1 VKALRNKK
9 AIQIGIVLCDDI
21 AEQAVPA
28 LKFLLLQLN
37 TLQSTFEYQ
46 FLPVPDDQFLDR
58 LASGKVLERIGVERE
73 LPGFANAYLDFL
85 HQRATAYELP
95 DVLPD
100 QILVVSRATFGDRY
114 YVTGSE
120 EVTILALG
128 NWERIMAPPSLVEFI
143 VTLTLSAS
151 VDTLPLADDPTHLGT
166 KGCLFD
172 FNENLSNARF
182 MSLQGFICQ
191 SCRCELDKAG
201 YPRLADE
208 LAKILDKRWMG
219 TSTDSSSPAG
229 ITAKLGYDLFLT
241 KGLVP
246 RFRER
251 FLSNIEQ
258 EGIKAL
264 IKFIGEIILAGALV
278 YLGLKATWK

>member
-1 VKALRNKK
+1 VKALPKK
-9 AIQIGIVLCDDI
+9 NAIQIGIVLCDDI
-21 AEQAVPA
+21 AEPAVPA

-46 FLPVPDDQFLDR
+46 FLPVPDDSLLSR
-58 LASGKVLERIGVERE
+58 LASGKELERIGVERE
-73 LPGFANAYLDFL
+73 LPRFANAYSDFL
-85 HQRATAYELP
+85 HRRAAAYELP
-95 DVLPD
+95 AVLPD
-100 QILVVSRATFGDRY
+100 QILVVSRATFSDRY

-120 EVTILALG
+120 DVTILALG
-128 NWERIMAPPSLVEFI
+128 NWERVMAPPSLVEFI
-143 VTLTLSAS
+143 VTLALSAS
-151 VDTLPLADDPTHLGT
+151 VDTLPLAHDPTHLGT

-182 MSLQGFICQ
+182 MSLQGFICR
-191 SCRCELDKAG
+191 SCRRELDEAG

-208 LAKILDKRWMG
+208 IAKILDKRWMG
-219 TSTDSSSPAG
+219 TSTDSGSPAG
-229 ITAKLGYDLFLT
+229 IAAKLGYNLFLT

-278 YLGLKATWK
+278 YLGLKSVGK

>member
-1 VKALRNKK
+1 VKALRKK
-9 AIQIGIVLCDDI
+9 KPIQIGIVLCDDI
-21 AEQAVPA
+21 AEPAAPA

-46 FLPVPDDQFLDR
+46 FLPVPYNELLNR
-58 LASGKVLERIGVERE
+58 LASGEPIERSDVDGE
-73 LPGFANAYLDFL
+73 LPRFAKTYSDFL
-85 HQRATAYELP
+85 KRRATDYELP
-95 DVLPD
+95 AVLLD
-100 QILVVSRATFGDRY
+100 QILVVSRATFRDRY

-120 EVTILALG
+120 DVTILALG
-128 NWERIMAPPSLVEFI
+128 NWERVMAPPSLVEFI
-143 VTLTLSAS
+143 VTLALSAS

-172 FNENLSNARF
+172 FNENLLNARF

-191 SCRCELDKAG
+191 SCRGELDKAG

-208 LAKILDKRWMG
+208 LTKILDKRWMG

-264 IKFIGEIILAGALV
+264 IKFIGEIILAGALI
-278 YLGLKATWK
+278 YLGWKTVGK